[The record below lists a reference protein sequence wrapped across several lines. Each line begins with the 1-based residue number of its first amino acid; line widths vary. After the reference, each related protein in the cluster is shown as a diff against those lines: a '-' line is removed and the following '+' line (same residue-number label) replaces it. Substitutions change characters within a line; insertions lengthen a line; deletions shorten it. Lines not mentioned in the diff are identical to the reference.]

1 MSRTGSGVH
10 PDCITSGQTI
20 ESGAEVAS
28 HRQQRGVMDGG
39 GDGRAA
45 TRGKPVLV
53 SLPLTTS
60 SGDIT
65 FVWSSNKLLTAIK
78 HVTLS
83 LESGFSEW
91 LYRELCANTVRLKK
105 KT

>member
-1 MSRTGSGVH
+1 MHHFR
-10 PDCITSGQTI
+10 PDI

-39 GDGRAA
+39 GDGRVA

-53 SLPLTTS
+53 SLPTTTS

-65 FVWSSNKLLTAIK
+65 FAWSTNKLLTAIK
-78 HVTLS
+78 HVTLL

-91 LYRELCANTVRLKK
+91 LYRELCAITVRLKE

>member
-53 SLPLTTS
+53 SLPTTTS

-65 FVWSSNKLLTAIK
+65 FVWSSNNLLTAIK
-78 HVTLS
+78 HVTLL

-91 LYRELCANTVRLKK
+91 LERELCAITVRLKE